1 MAFHRVPSWLRCLLL
16 IACATAVAL
25 PQETPLAPQPAFGLL
40 SGEISGDIA
49 YDHIRHL
56 TLYHSP
62 GSGSKGYR
70 DKTRWIFEKAKQ
82 VGLEDVRLIE
92 DIKGR
97 GPGWTAV
104 SAELFM
110 LSPEYRRLASYDE
123 AAVAVATNSR
133 SGTWEGELVDVGEGT
148 RGEDYKGKDVKGK
161 MVLCSG
167 SPGAVMQQ
175 AVFQRGALG
184 VVYYNVARGLDYPD
198 QVAWIHLPTQA
209 PKEKQ
214 VTFGFSISYR
224 AGMELKRRL
233 AAGAAGA
240 AIPGTFAEGSRAGQ
254 KVVLRATVNSEFS
267 EDANQWMVEGWIK
280 GTKIHDQAIVLTAH
294 IQEEKYSANDDNSG
308 LASLLE
314 IGRALQKLIRE
325 GRLPRPARDIRLWW
339 CNEISG
345 EYAYFAAHPEERGKV
360 LANINQDMVG
370 ARQSLGAR
378 IQHITRTPDSRPSY
392 LNDVME
398 SIALTVARGNTGY
411 LSAGQAGSRTPFSKP
426 IVARF
431 GTRDRY
437 GVEIVPFFT
446 NTDHMVFN
454 DVIIGVPGVTLTN
467 WPDPYIHSSDDDLW
481 QVDATQLQRNAFVVA
496 AASYYLAA
504 LEPEGLP
511 VLAAQVHSG
520 VGRSLSGALAR
531 ATEMLALAPPSMRPG
546 AYHDGVNLIEQAT
559 LRAAATLDSLKVFQP
574 GARLKTQLED
584 WKKDLPA
591 AGEARRKALGEHY
604 RLLTAQAE
612 PPRKELSDLEERMAA
627 KVPEIAL
634 GVAEYIDKRFSL
646 RGGGLHGVMAYEL
659 PNFVDGRRSCLD
671 IYRALRAEAQAA
683 GEWYY
688 GTVTAKA
695 VDEALDRA
703 VKAGVLRLKK

>member
-1 MAFHRVPSWLRCLLL
+1 MPVWLRCLLL
-16 IACATAVAL
+16 AAC
-25 PQETPLAPQPAFGLL
+25 LAPAAIPQDSPLVPPPVFGPL

-62 GSGSKGYR
+62 TSGSKGYR
-70 DKTRWIFEKAKQ
+70 DKTRWIFEKARQ

-92 DIKGR
+92 DLKGR
-97 GPGWTAV
+97 GPGWTAL
-104 SAELFM
+104 SAELFIV
-110 LSPEYRRLASYDE
+110 SPEYRRLASYDE
-123 AAVAVATNSR
+123 AAVAIATNSR

-148 RGEDYKGKDVKGK
+148 RDADYKGKDVKGK

-167 SPGAVMQQ
+167 FPAAVMEL
-175 AVFQRGALG
+175 AVWKRGALG
-184 VVYYNVARGLDYPD
+184 VVYYNAARGLDYPD
-198 QVAWIHLPTQA
+198 QVAWLNLRSQP
-209 PKEKQ
+209 PKGKQ
-214 VTFGFSISYR
+214 TTFAFSLSYR

-233 AAGAAGA
+233 AAGAAPA
-240 AIPGTFAEGSRAGQ
+240 AIPGTFSQGSRAGE
-254 KVVLRATVNSEFS
+254 KLVLRATIQAEFS

-325 GRLPRPARDIRLWW
+325 GRLPRPARDIRFWW

-370 ARQSLGAR
+370 AKQSLGAR
-378 IQHITRTPDSRPSY
+378 IQHITRTPDSRPSF
-392 LNDVME
+392 LNDVVE

-437 GVEIVPFFT
+437 GLEIVPFFT

-454 DVIIGVPGVTLTN
+454 DVIIGIPAVTFTN

-481 QVDATQLQRNAFVVA
+481 QVDPTQLQRNAFVVA
-496 AASYYLAA
+496 AAAYYLAA
-504 LEPEGLP
+504 LEPAGLP
-511 VLAAQVHSG
+511 VLAAQVHTG
-520 VGRSLSGALAR
+520 VGRSLSSALAR
-531 ATEMLALAPPSMRPG
+531 STEMLALAPPSARAA
-546 AYHDGVNLIEQAT
+546 AYHDGVNLLEQAT
-559 LRAAATLDSLKVFQP
+559 RRAAATLDSLNVFQAEP
-574 GARLKTQLED
+574 PLKAQLEE
-584 WKKDLPA
+584 WKKAVAA
-591 AGEARRKALGEHY
+591 AGAARQKVLGEHY
-604 RLLTAQAE
+604 RLLTGQAE
-612 PPRKELSDLEERMAA
+612 PPAPPLSDVEKRMAD

-634 GVAEYIDKRFSL
+634 GVREYVEKRFSM
-646 RGGGLHGVMAYEL
+646 RDGALHGVMAYEL
-659 PNFVDGRRSCLD
+659 ANFVDGRRSFLD

-695 VDEALDRA
+695 VDDALESA

>member
-1 MAFHRVPSWLRCLLL
+1 MLGLVRGSIL
-16 IACATAVAL
+16 IACAAAL
-25 PQETPLAPQPAFGLL
+25 AMPQESPLAPPNVFGPL

-56 TLYHSP
+56 TLYDSP
-62 GSGSKGYR
+62 NSGSKGYR
-70 DKTRWIFEKAKQ
+70 DKTRWVFEKAKQ

-92 DIKGR
+92 DLKGR
-97 GPGWTAV
+97 GQSWTAL
-104 SAELFM
+104 SADLF
-110 LSPEYRRLASYDE
+110 LVSPEYRRLASYDE
-123 AAVAVATNSR
+123 AAVALGTNSR
-133 SGTWEGELVDVGEGT
+133 SGTWEGELIDVGEGT
-148 RGEDYKGKDVKGK
+148 READYKGKDVKGK
-161 MVLCSG
+161 IVLCSG
-167 SPGAVMQQ
+167 SPGAVMNQ

-184 VVYYNVARGLDYPD
+184 VVYYNAARGVDYPD
-198 QVAWIHLPTQA
+198 QVAWIHLPSEA
-209 PKEKQ
+209 PKGKQ
-214 VTFGFSISYR
+214 VTFAFSLSYR

-233 AAGAAGA
+233 AAGSAAA
-240 AIPGTFAEGSRAGQ
+240 AIPGAFGEGTRTGE
-254 KVVLRATVNSEFS
+254 KLVLKATVQTEFS
-267 EDANQWMVEGWIK
+267 ADSNQWMVEGWIQ
-280 GTKIHDQAIVLTAH
+280 GTKIHHQAIVLTAH
-294 IQEEKYSANDDNSG
+294 LQEEKYSANDDNSG

-325 GRLPRPARDIRLWW
+325 GRLARPVRDLRFWW

-370 ARQSLGAR
+370 AKQSLGAR
-378 IQHITRTPDSRPSY
+378 IQHITRTPDSRPSF

-398 SIALTVARGNTGY
+398 SIALTVARGNTAY

-454 DVIIGVPGVTLTN
+454 DAIIGVPGVTLTN

-496 AASYYLAA
+496 AAAYYLAA
-504 LEPEGLP
+504 LEPAGVP
-511 VLAAQVHSG
+511 VLAAQVHTG
-520 VGRSLSGALAR
+520 VGRSLNNALAR
-531 ATEMLALAPPSMRPG
+531 ATEMLALAPPSMRP
-546 AYHDGVNLIEQAT
+546 ATYHDGVNLIEQAT
-559 LRAAATLDSLKVFQP
+559 RRAAATLDSLGVFEP
-574 GARLKTQLED
+574 EPPVKAQLEE
-584 WKKDLPA
+584 WKKAVSA
-591 AGEARRKALGEHY
+591 AGEARRNVLAEHY
-604 RLLTAQAE
+604 RLLTGQAAPA
-612 PPRKELSDLEERMAA
+612 PPPLSDLEKRMSA

-634 GVAEYIDKRFSL
+634 GVAEYIEKRFAL
-646 RGGGLHGVMAYEL
+646 RGSGLHGVMAYEL
-659 PNFVDGRRSCLD
+659 PNFVDGRRSYLD

-695 VDEALDRA
+695 VDDALESG
-703 VKAGVLRLKK
+703 VKSGLLRLKR